1 VIFGDYNPAGRLPVT
16 FYKSIADVP
25 PFENYSMMGR
35 TYRYFSGEPLYPF
48 GYGLSYSAFD
58 YSGFSLSKSAAGTQD
73 SLEVTVTVK
82 NSGRYDGDEVVQLYV
97 RNLTEGQPQ
106 PLKSLRGFSRVSLKK
121 GESRA
126 VHIPLRVSDLK
137 YYDEAKNGFVVAPGK
152 YEVQVGASSADIRAK
167 GSLELR

>member
-1 VIFGDYNPAGRLPVT
+1 
-16 FYKSIADVP
+16 
-25 PFENYSMMGR
+25 MMGR

-48 GYGLSYSAFD
+48 GYGLSYSTFD

-73 SLEVTVTVK
+73 SLEVAVTVK

-106 PLKSLRGFSRVSLKK
+106 PLKSLRGFSRVALKR
-121 GESRA
+121 GDSRA
-126 VHIPLRVSDLK
+126 VRIPLRVADLK
-137 YYDEAKNGFVVAPGK
+137 YFDDAKNGFVVAPGK

-167 GSLELR
+167 GSLEVR